1 MPSIEPRAT
10 LDVARS
16 TEMSETMIN
25 PPSSLRLVFGMRSPF
40 SPCSVPDDSVSE
52 HFEMTRCEMLFPEQL
67 ATRRVCCMG
76 VNRGI
81 ISLVDCLLLQMGGHR
96 YILLPIC

>member
-25 PPSSLRLVFGMRSPF
+25 PIKFTTRARHAIALFALFG
-40 SPCSVPDDSVSE
+40 
-52 HFEMTRCEMLFPEQL
+52 PE
-67 ATRRVCCMG
+67 
-76 VNRGI
+76 
-81 ISLVDCLLLQMGGHR
+81 
-96 YILLPIC
+96 